1 MTPMPSSWLHRPLP
15 RRQWLAMLG
24 GALGGAAAVS
34 VVARSA
40 GAQEATRNTTGA
52 PMNQGAYEPVRLPPK
67 PNAKPLL
74 TDAQRDELE
83 HHLHCQC
90 GCGLDVYTCRTTD
103 FSCSVSPAMHADVM
117 GLVVGGYAAQEIM
130 AAFRRVY
137 GERVLM
143 APVKE
148 GFNWVGYIAPFAVL
162 VAGAGV
168 VVTLLKRWTQP
179 KMATVSGA
187 GAPVA
192 IDATPDE
199 LARLRDALRDDE

>member
-1 MTPMPSSWLHRPLP
+1 MLARRVP
-15 RRQWLAMLG
+15 RRQFLGMLG
-24 GALGGAAAVS
+24 AGAALS
-34 VVARSA
+34 VVAQVA
-40 GAQEATRNTTGA
+40 GAQEASRNTTGA
-52 PMNQGAYEPVRLPPK
+52 PMDQGAYRPVRRPPK
-67 PNAKPLL
+67 PNATPLL

-117 GLVVGGYAAQEIM
+117 GLVAGGYAAQEIM
-130 AAFRRVY
+130 KAFREVY

-162 VAGAGV
+162 AAGAGV
-168 VVTLLKRWTQP
+168 VVTLLKRWTRP
-179 KMATVSGA
+179 AATAASGA
-187 GAPVA
+187 GGTAVPMAV
-192 IDATPDE
+192 DATPEE